1 MKVSFG
7 AVLAFAAAVL
17 AKPILTNSEY
27 TIVEGQPF
35 TLTWQ
40 NAEGP
45 VTLSI
50 MTGSSNNL
58 KHVVDIATVPEGE
71 TSYTFTLNDL
81 PSGTYAIRITDATGE
96 PNYSVMWSYLGTAL
110 PSTTE
115 TSATSSSTATSSV
128 SSTSSASSTETET
141 SVTSSASTT
150 ASTTASASATTLVI
164 TTTQTPTTTRNT
176 QPTEAP
182 ENTNSG
188 NRFMSPLAL
197 VLGTVAA
204 LVFFN

>member
-1 MKVSFG
+1 MKVSVG
-7 AVLAFAAAVL
+7 AILAFAAAVL
-17 AKPILTNSEY
+17 AKPILTNSDY

-35 TLTWQ
+35 TLTWT
-40 NAEGP
+40 NAQGP

-58 KHVVDIATVPEGE
+58 KHVTDIATVPEGE
-71 TSYTFTLNDL
+71 SSFTFTLNDL
-81 PSGTYAIRITDATGE
+81 PSGTYAIRITDESGE
-96 PNYSVMWSYLGTAL
+96 PNYSVMWSYLGTAT
-110 PSTTE
+110 P
-115 TSATSSSTATSSV
+115 SSTATSAT
-128 SSTSSASSTETET
+128 TSSATSSVTSSSTVSSSTETET
-141 SVTSSASTT
+141 ETSTTESSSTETSSVSV
-150 ASTTASASATTLVI
+150 TTLVT

-176 QPTEAP
+176 QPSDAP
-182 ENTNSG
+182 DNTNSG